1 MSGEPAMQGP
11 LVSVVMPAYKATWLP
26 QALESVRRQTY
37 RPLELVV
44 CDDSRDGRIQ
54 AIVEAFAAG
63 AGFPVRYSRNPSRLW
78 ETRSTARAISMSAG
92 EYIKFLH
99 DDDVLHDGCIA
110 ALVEAFARAPQ
121 AALAT
126 VRRRLVD
133 EAGEPLPDTVAT
145 AFPPADLLVD
155 GHDIACFLADRT
167 LNFLGEPSAV
177 MCRREPLLAMGDGLS
192 VLDGVRVT
200 WVADLALYVKL
211 LRSGPA
217 AMLGAALVDFRV
229 SPEQFSQIGRDR
241 PGIGNPGHEALRA
254 GIRSLGWYRGEGG
267 SRQVAAGPLDGSAP
281 MQRID
286 LVDALEQ
293 AHAARMPHWHRAEW
307 LRVRRPAGV
316 QAQLLDNYLAAAAPP
331 RLGVLVVP
339 DARAPCG
346 AQATV
351 HSLAANARPGL
362 RVQARVAGAPV
373 DAAGSIDVQPL
384 PWDERDPAGAL
395 NAAIAGWNVEWLL
408 VVEAGTEFTAGGLAR
423 LAVALAASG
432 SLRALFAD
440 EWYRDAAGNT
450 APALRPDLNLDLLL
464 GSPCAMAGHWVFR
477 RDAVLAAGGF
487 DRAHAGAH
495 ELDLILRLLERDG
508 LDGIGHLAEP
518 LLVCAPPRRA
528 DAAQRSAIARHL
540 HARGYEQAQVHE
552 AGPGLHRI
560 DYGHPAQPRVSL
572 IVLAPD
578 SLAVLERCVL
588 SILEHTAWPDYEL
601 LLVDNASTPEVRDW
615 MHQVAG
621 LAAGRVRVVATAGA
635 LAPSAA
641 RNLAAVDASGTF
653 CLFLDA
659 DAAAVQPQWLHAL
672 LNHGLRPEVGIV
684 GARTVAADGTVTH
697 AGLLPGLREGAG
709 RMFLGK
715 PMQAGGYMDRLRVA
729 QDCSAVSGSCLLVGR
744 DLFDQLGGFDAAAFP
759 GGGADVDL
767 CLRAGALGRLV
778 VCTPEALLLH
788 GPEPAPLPEPAFD
801 ALCERWLPAL
811 ARDPAYNPNLRLDVA
826 AGFELDQSE
835 LTWDPLPWR
844 PLPRVLALPSDG
856 HGSGHYRVLQPFA
869 ALRAAGTIDG
879 AASPRPLDV
888 VEVERFAPDVLV
900 MQRRVADAD
909 LARLRRL
916 HRFSPAFKVY
926 ELDDWLPDL
935 PAANIHRRHM
945 PRDVARRLRE
955 GLAHADRFVV
965 STPALAEACAGWH
978 ADIRVAENR
987 LDPRH
992 WSALPAPG
1000 KRAGKP
1006 RVGWAGGV
1014 SHDGDLAVIAEVV
1027 RALAGEVDWVFFGMC
1042 PEPLRRHVAEFHPGV
1057 PIGQYP
1063 RALAAL
1069 ALDLAV
1075 APLQDHPFNTCKS
1088 NLRLLEYGA
1097 CGYPVVCSD
1106 LPPYR
1111 GDLPATRVRNRRQD
1125 WIDAIRMHLADLP
1138 ASLAAGH
1145 ALRAAVRRDW
1155 MLEGPG
1161 LDTWRRAWL
1170 PD

>member
-155 GHDIACFLADRT
+155 GHDIASFLADRT
-167 LNFLGEPSAV
+167 LNFPGEPSAV

-316 QAQLLDNYLAAAAPP
+316 QAQLLDAHLAAAVPP

-339 DARAPCG
+339 DARAPGG

-395 NAAIAGWNVEWLL
+395 NAAIAGWDVEWLL

-423 LAVALAASG
+423 LAVAL
-432 SLRALFAD
+432 
-440 EWYRDAAGNT
+440 
-450 APALRPDLNLDLLL
+450 
-464 GSPCAMAGHWVFR
+464 
-477 RDAVLAAGGF
+477 
-487 DRAHAGAH
+487 
-495 ELDLILRLLERDG
+495 
-508 LDGIGHLAEP
+508 
-518 LLVCAPPRRA
+518 
-528 DAAQRSAIARHL
+528 
-540 HARGYEQAQVHE
+540 
-552 AGPGLHRI
+552 
-560 DYGHPAQPRVSL
+560 
-572 IVLAPD
+572 
-578 SLAVLERCVL
+578 
-588 SILEHTAWPDYEL
+588 
-601 LLVDNASTPEVRDW
+601 
-615 MHQVAG
+615 
-621 LAAGRVRVVATAGA
+621 
-635 LAPSAA
+635 
-641 RNLAAVDASGTF
+641 
-653 CLFLDA
+653 
-659 DAAAVQPQWLHAL
+659 
-672 LNHGLRPEVGIV
+672 
-684 GARTVAADGTVTH
+684 
-697 AGLLPGLREGAG
+697 
-709 RMFLGK
+709 
-715 PMQAGGYMDRLRVA
+715 
-729 QDCSAVSGSCLLVGR
+729 
-744 DLFDQLGGFDAAAFP
+744 
-759 GGGADVDL
+759 
-767 CLRAGALGRLV
+767 
-778 VCTPEALLLH
+778 
-788 GPEPAPLPEPAFD
+788 
-801 ALCERWLPAL
+801 
-811 ARDPAYNPNLRLDVA
+811 
-826 AGFELDQSE
+826 
-835 LTWDPLPWR
+835 
-844 PLPRVLALPSDG
+844 
-856 HGSGHYRVLQPFA
+856 
-869 ALRAAGTIDG
+869 
-879 AASPRPLDV
+879 
-888 VEVERFAPDVLV
+888 
-900 MQRRVADAD
+900 
-909 LARLRRL
+909 
-916 HRFSPAFKVY
+916 
-926 ELDDWLPDL
+926 
-935 PAANIHRRHM
+935 
-945 PRDVARRLRE
+945 
-955 GLAHADRFVV
+955 
-965 STPALAEACAGWH
+965 
-978 ADIRVAENR
+978 
-987 LDPRH
+987 
-992 WSALPAPG
+992 
-1000 KRAGKP
+1000 
-1006 RVGWAGGV
+1006 
-1014 SHDGDLAVIAEVV
+1014 
-1027 RALAGEVDWVFFGMC
+1027 
-1042 PEPLRRHVAEFHPGV
+1042 
-1057 PIGQYP
+1057 
-1063 RALAAL
+1063 
-1069 ALDLAV
+1069 
-1075 APLQDHPFNTCKS
+1075 
-1088 NLRLLEYGA
+1088 
-1097 CGYPVVCSD
+1097 
-1106 LPPYR
+1106 
-1111 GDLPATRVRNRRQD
+1111 PATRVRNRRQD
-1125 WIDAIRMHLADLP
+1125 WIEAIRMHLADRP
-1138 ASLAAGH
+1138 ASLAAGQV
-1145 ALRAAVRRDW
+1145 LRAAVRRDW